1 MKFLTIAALCAISL
15 LTLLSE
21 SHAQSADLGKIAVI
35 DTDLFLAEK
44 TGITKYLKASK
55 GLETEFAPLQSE
67 LQTMGAKL
75 AALNK
80 DIETFRSQ
88 AASGTVPV
96 NESAARAKVDEAEV
110 LSRSI
115 KFKQEDAQARFNNRR
130 EKVLGPVMMDIGKAL
145 TEFAK
150 TKGYALIFDMA
161 KDREGILVAIGNPKA
176 DVTTEFIA
184 YYNARP

>member
-1 MKFLTIAALCAISL
+1 MKSIAIAALCAISL

-21 SHAQSADLGKIAVI
+21 SRAQSADLGKIAAI

-44 TGITKYLKASK
+44 TGITKYLTASK

-67 LQTMGAKL
+67 LQTMAAKL
-75 AALNK
+75 ATLK
-80 DIETFRSQ
+80 REIEVLRNQ
-88 AASGTVPV
+88 IASGTVPV
-96 NESAARAKVDEAEV
+96 NDKAAQAKADEAEV

-176 DVTTEFIA
+176 DVTAEFIA